1 MCDLLRKFA
10 CSILANAVLVTA
22 CCSISA
28 QSKEEDFKVHRI
40 QWILGMLRHEPYQKK
55 FDLTEDQV
63 QKITKAREKIT
74 TYTRNM
80 MRGGSD
86 DKKTYR
92 EKIAHA
98 RKLVL
103 EHGQVL
109 DRVLVKHQLDTI
121 NYVYH
126 MNFVRNRVFFGL
138 TDPFVVSRLHISKTQ
153 AKELKSAAKEA
164 QAELE
169 KELEPLL
176 KEIVAIKKKHLEEV
190 FKILTP
196 EQRKS
201 YLQKFGIR

>member
-1 MCDLLRKFA
+1 MRNVIRKLA
-10 CSILANAVLVTA
+10 CIVVANALMACV

-28 QSKEEDFKVHRI
+28 QSDEESFEVHRI
-40 QWILGMLRHEPYQKK
+40 QWILGFLSKRNAQEK
-55 FDLTEDQV
+55 FDLTDEQIS
-63 QKITKAREKIT
+63 KITKARGEIT

-80 MRGGSD
+80 LRGSHS

-121 NYVYH
+121 NYAYH
-126 MNFVRNRVFFGL
+126 MNFVRKRFFFGL
-138 TDPFVVSRLHISKTQ
+138 TDPFVISRLRISKTQ
-153 AKELKSAAKEA
+153 ATELKEAANEA
-164 QAELE
+164 QADLE

-176 KEIVAIKKKHLEEV
+176 KEIVAIKKKHLEEL

-201 YLQKFGIR
+201 YLKKFTIR